1 MKTSQCVCESL
12 TCMEICSLI
21 SRAFD
26 YLNHSMLFYFWFFLK
41 GLIMSLNLLDL
52 AKSSLAPILLSK
64 AGALF
69 GLDNHVASKSLD
81 AIFPTLLSG
90 ILNQSSTPQGASGL
104 LNAIKD
110 PSVDANILHNLP
122 NVLASESGVH
132 SLGAQGGKI
141 LGLLFGD
148 KVNGLGEQMAHIAG
162 APAEAVTGIKGL
174 TALVAPALFGMLKNQ
189 VVTNNLNANGFSNLL
204 ANQVPHLQKSLP
216 AQIADWLGWG
226 SVAGFFGSLA
236 SKFGGALGDLTSGT
250 LGAASAVGGAA
261 AAGGKSA
268 LGFLKWLLPLLVLG
282 AIALWALKSCS
293 GTPTAPTVSTAPVVN
308 AASNAAS
315 SAANTVSNAGTAAV
329 GAVKN
334 IASDVASVFVENGV
348 VKFYFASGKSD
359 LAKDTNTALTDI
371 VKGVQAGQKVVISG
385 YHDSTGNATQNA
397 ALAKKRAENVRDALI
412 ALGVS
417 ADKVELKK
425 PETTQGGG
433 TGDNPE
439 ARRVEVQL
447 VK

>member
-1 MKTSQCVCESL
+1 
-12 TCMEICSLI
+12 
-21 SRAFD
+21 
-26 YLNHSMLFYFWFFLK
+26 
-41 GLIMSLNLLDL
+41 MSLNLLDL

-64 AGALF
+64 ADALL

-90 ILNQSSTPQGASGL
+90 ILNRSSTPQGTSEL
-104 LNAIKD
+104 LSAIKD

-122 NVLASESGVH
+122 SVLASESGVH

-189 VVTNNLNANGFSNLL
+189 VVNNNLNASGFSNLL

-226 SVAGFFGSLA
+226 SVAGFFGGLA
-236 SKFGGALGDLTSGT
+236 SKFGGVLGDLTSGT
-250 LGAASAVGGAA
+250 LGTAGAVAGAVGGAA

-293 GTPTAPTVSTAPVVN
+293 NTPTAPTVSTAPVVN
-308 AASNAAS
+308 AASNVAS

-359 LAKDTNTALTDI
+359 LAKDANTALAEI

-385 YHDSTGNATQNA
+385 YHDSTGNAAQNA
-397 ALAKKRAENVRDALI
+397 ALAKKRAENVRDALV

-417 ADKVELKK
+417 ADKIELKK